1 MGLATAVALSV
12 AVVGFSGTAN
22 ATPIHAPTIPSEQTA
37 PPTGSDTKPST
48 NPAASEPAASNSPAP
63 STTASAT
70 PSTPSSTAPP
80 SGNSTP
86 SSAPPSNTAKPSS
99 SKPVGKSPQAT
110 KPAAL
115 PPGVPDPLDP
125 TDPKIYNSSNPAG
138 TGIPKSV
145 ANNFGS
151 ASTPGSYQIGSP
163 KPGGKSTGVV
173 PAGLESYYSQSIS
186 WESCADYGNG
196 DYYTGSAYTCG
207 YAIVPLDY
215 AQPNGPTIAVAML
228 KIHKSGGNAKR
239 QNLFMDPGGPG
250 FPGMSLANNVG
261 GYFSQAKLLDDY
273 DLIGFD
279 PRGVGS
285 SAPSIQCASDTFIDA
300 QHQGSDLLTS
310 ADLNKTLERNTQA
323 CYNNTGKGFGING
336 EDFIAN
342 VGTNNVVK
350 DLDVLRSVVGDSRIN
365 YLGFS
370 YGTSIAYHYELQF
383 PANIRAMIIDGVVN
397 PLENNPAEAAKF
409 KDITGNSEVDPND
422 QIKGF
427 QATFEQFAASCAS
440 NDGFDYNGTK
450 VPCALGTSTDKATL
464 QANYQAISQ
473 QAWGAQTYGSNS
485 LNRPVSFQDFTNA
498 TIEAMYSESLW
509 PQLNAGLTAA
519 KNNEDVADLLSL
531 SDQYWQR
538 SPEGRYQS
546 TTSAAFPTIS
556 CVDNG
561 STPPVDDATAKKNIL
576 ETYRVAPFTDP
587 GKNADGSQRGLEPQV
602 DWCTYY
608 KVKGTLAKGVEIKAL
623 SNVLVISTTYDPAT
637 PYPNGVVLAKLTGS
651 TLLTVAGNDHT
662 SYLGS
667 HDCANQIADTYLKTL
682 TIPTDITGATGVSTK
697 DIYSKVITGN
707 ECQVDTQW
715 RAVPKA
721 ADAASSPGKQV
732 TLSASGLARGSNYSV
747 TVQQKSAQSK
757 QRAALLAAPA
767 PIISVKSVTASADGT
782 ISLPVTVPA
791 DAAVGDYSI
800 TVTGIE
806 DINQVLAP
814 AIGTLTLVKA
824 TVPSTPTTTP
834 PTTPATSPGSTPV
847 VKPAGNITDPG
858 QNAGGEL
865 PNTGADVRWPVLGA
879 GGLLIA
885 GLALYLGSL
894 QRRRA
899 KH

>member
-12 AVVGFSGTAN
+12 AFVGLSGTAN
-22 ATPIHAPTIPSEQTA
+22 AAIIHAPTAPTEQTTPPSDSA
-37 PPTGSDTKPST
+37 PVAS
-48 NPAASEPAASNSPAP
+48 SEPSSNA
-63 STTASAT
+63 TAT
-70 PSTPSSTAPP
+70 PSSGTPSTSAPASPTP
-80 SGNSTP
+80 SGSSTP
-86 SSAPPSNTAKPSS
+86 AKASTPTTAAKAPL
-99 SKPVGKSPQAT
+99 AT

-115 PPGVPDPLDP
+115 PPGVPGPLDP
-125 TDPKIYNSSNPAG
+125 TDPAIYGSSNPAG
-138 TGIPKSV
+138 TGISKSV
-145 ANNFGS
+145 ANNFG
-151 ASTPGSYQIGSP
+151 TGTNTYQIGAP
-163 KPGGKSTGVV
+163 KPGGKSAGVV
-173 PAGLESYYSQSIS
+173 PAGLESYYSQSVK
-186 WESCADYGNG
+186 WESCADYGTG
-196 DYYTGSAYTCG
+196 DYFTGAVYTCG

-215 AQPNGPTIAVAML
+215 ANPSGPTIAVAML
-228 KIHKSGGNAKR
+228 KIHLQGGNAKK

-261 GYFSQAKLLDDY
+261 GYFNSADLLGDY
-273 DLIGFD
+273 DLVGFD

-285 SAPSIQCASDTFIDA
+285 SAPSIQCASDQFIDA

-310 ADLNKTLERNTQA
+310 ADLNKTLERSTQA
-323 CYNNTGKGFGING
+323 CYDNTGKGFGING

-397 PLENNPAEAAKF
+397 PFENNPAVAAKYQ
-409 KDITGNSEVDPND
+409 DITGNAQADPND

-427 QATFEQFAASCAS
+427 QATFEQFAASCAK
-440 NDGFDYNGTK
+440 NDGFDYNGAK
-450 VPCALGTSTDKATL
+450 VPCALGTSADKATL
-464 QANYQAISQ
+464 LSNYQAISQ
-473 QAWGAQTYGSNS
+473 KAWGADTYGSAS
-485 LNRPVSFQDFTNA
+485 LKRPVSFQDFTNA
-498 TIEAMYSESLW
+498 TIEAMYSESNW
-509 PQLNAGLTAA
+509 AQLNAGLAAA
-519 KNNEDVADLLSL
+519 KNNEDTADLLSL
-531 SDQYWQR
+531 SDSYWQR

-561 STPPVDDATAKKNIL
+561 SAPAVDDATAKKNIL

-587 GKNADGSQRGLEPQV
+587 GKNADSSQRGLEPQA

-608 KVKGTLAKGVEIKAL
+608 KVKGTLAKGTEIKAL
-623 SNVLVISTTYDPAT
+623 TNVLVISTTYDPAT
-637 PYPNGVVLAKLTGS
+637 PYPNGVVLAKGTGS

-662 SYLGS
+662 SYMGS
-667 HDCANQIADTYLKTL
+667 HDCANQIANTYLKTL

-697 DIYSKVITGN
+697 DIYSKVVTGN
-707 ECQVDTQW
+707 ECQVDTRW

-721 ADAASSPGKQV
+721 ADATSNPGKQV
-732 TLSASGLARGSNYSV
+732 TLTASGLTRGSNYSV

-757 QRAALLAAPA
+757 QRAALAAA
-767 PIISVKSVTASADGT
+767 NSPIISVKTVTASADGT
-782 ISLPVTVPA
+782 VSLPVTIPA

-800 TVTGIE
+800 TVTGTE

-824 TVPSTPTTTP
+824 VVPTAPTSS
-834 PTTPATSPGSTPV
+834 PASTPV
-847 VKPAGNITDPG
+847 VKPAGNNTDPG
-858 QNAGGEL
+858 QGAEGEL
-865 PNTGADVRWPVLGA
+865 PNTGANVLWPLLGA

-894 QRRRA
+894 QRRRT